1 MSEDRGD
8 AGWPL
13 PGRPSFTP
21 QRGAAMMTREGHSL
35 SEIVV
40 VVLILGVMACVAVP
54 RLQWG
59 AVDGTSAEGVARKL
73 ATDLRRA
80 RAAALLEAAQNPTG
94 FAVVMTGPPGQ
105 YAGYQIVNLHDS
117 TVVDSHEISDPVR
130 CTGGGR
136 FEFGP
141 LGNLADGS
149 DTAIQVSGGGRV
161 CTITIA
167 SATGA
172 VKCTG
177 SD

>member
-1 MSEDRGD
+1 
-8 AGWPL
+8 
-13 PGRPSFTP
+13 
-21 QRGAAMMTREGHSL
+21 MMIRDGHSL

-59 AVDGTSAEGVARKL
+59 AVDGANADGVARRL

-94 FAVVMTGPPGQ
+94 FGVVMTGPPGQ
-105 YAGYQIVNLHDS
+105 YAGYQIVNLQDS
-117 TVVDSHEISDPVR
+117 TVVDSHEIPDSV
-130 CTGGGR
+130 CCKGGAR

-141 LGNLADGS
+141 LGNLAGGS
-149 DTAIQVSGGGRV
+149 DTTIQVSGAGKTT
-161 CTITIA
+161 TITIV

-172 VKCTG
+172 VKCAG